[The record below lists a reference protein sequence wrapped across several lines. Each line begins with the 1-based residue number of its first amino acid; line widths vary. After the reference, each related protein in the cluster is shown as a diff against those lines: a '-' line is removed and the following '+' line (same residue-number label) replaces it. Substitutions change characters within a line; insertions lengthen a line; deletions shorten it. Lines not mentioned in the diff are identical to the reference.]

1 MKIYTHSA
9 TSQTLQIGK
18 AWKDQNSINHS
29 PDWHVWDSDTLS
41 SHGITV
47 SDVTPPDSRFYEAD
61 GSAKDLSVLKTKA
74 VAKIKREAFRLLA
87 QTDWYVI
94 RKTERDVAIPSEIS
108 TYRAAVVSA
117 SNTITT
123 KITGAANLD
132 AFKAL
137 HAGSPAPI
145 NNWPEE

>member
-1 MKIYTHSA
+1 M
-9 TSQTLQIGK
+9 
-18 AWKDQNSINHS
+18 
-29 PDWHVWDSDTLS
+29 
-41 SHGITV
+41 
-47 SDVTPPDSRFYEAD
+47 TPPDSRFYEAD